1 MLKIA
6 VIVDSNETTKY
17 VYELAEWCQ
26 TQKNIQI
33 THLIVQQIKNERLK
47 IKKLYNIFKK
57 NGNYVAIKICLF
69 YLITKVESL
78 ILKNIEVYR
87 NDFKKY
93 DLFCII
99 KDAIYVDPMISKSGH
114 VYRYRDEDIKKIQS
128 FDFDILIRCGS
139 GILRGDILNSSR
151 LGIISFHHGDNTI
164 NRGGP
169 AGFWEV
175 YLKQDSTG
183 FTIQQLTDELDGGN
197 ALFRGNIWTRQFYIL
212 NQLALYN
219 KSNFYFKMILA
230 NIALKNQLYQLLP
243 STPYFNELYK
253 IPGIAVQIEYVIK
266 SCLALFTRAINKYF
280 IKRKYRWGVAF
291 KYNNWKSIVMWNS
304 TKIKNPP
311 NHYLADPFVVRR
323 NKEDYCFVEDYCY
336 ETLKASICVYKLSV
350 NKAERLGTAIEE
362 PFHISYPYVFEYQ
375 SKLYMCPESANN
387 KDIRIYECIDFPLKW
402 GLKKVIFSDISA
414 VDSTIFQYNGRWW
427 LFTSTDSGDSGDYC
441 SDLLIYYA
449 DNPFSDYW
457 TPHKNNPIFV
467 DSMKGRMGGI
477 LFDEKDV
484 YRVSQQQG
492 FNMYGKSTTINKIV
506 QLTENQYIEESYVTI
521 KPNFFKNIKGTH
533 HIHSNGAVTV
543 FDFVENVKMNT

>member
-1 MLKIA
+1 M
-6 VIVDSNETTKY
+6 
-17 VYELAEWCQ
+17 
-26 TQKNIQI
+26 
-33 THLIVQQIKNERLK
+33 
-47 IKKLYNIFKK
+47 
-57 NGNYVAIKICLF
+57 
-69 YLITKVESL
+69 
-78 ILKNIEVYR
+78 
-87 NDFKKY
+87 
-93 DLFCII
+93 FC
-99 KDAIYVDPMISKSGH
+99 
-114 VYRYRDEDIKKIQS
+114 
-128 FDFDILIRCGS
+128 
-139 GILRGDILNSSR
+139 
-151 LGIISFHHGDNTI
+151 
-164 NRGGP
+164 
-169 AGFWEV
+169 
-175 YLKQDSTG
+175 
-183 FTIQQLTDELDGGN
+183 
-197 ALFRGNIWTRQFYIL
+197 
-212 NQLALYN
+212 
-219 KSNFYFKMILA
+219 
-230 NIALKNQLYQLLP
+230 
-243 STPYFNELYK
+243 
-253 IPGIAVQIEYVIK
+253 GIAV
-266 SCLALFTRAINKYF
+266 RAS
-280 IKRKYRWGVAF
+280 AEPT
-291 KYNNWKSIVMWNS
+291 S